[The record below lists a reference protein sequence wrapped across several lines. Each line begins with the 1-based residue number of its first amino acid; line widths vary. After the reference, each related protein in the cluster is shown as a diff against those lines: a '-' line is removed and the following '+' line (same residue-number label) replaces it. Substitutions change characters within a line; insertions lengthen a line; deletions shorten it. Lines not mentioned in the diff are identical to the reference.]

1 VHLASRGLRDLGDG
15 LERLAPEDLVAV
27 KAQARS
33 IHRRAL
39 IATVVYTVA
48 ALLIP

>member
-1 VHLASRGLRDLGDG
+1 MSLASRGLRDLGDG
-15 LERLAPEDLVAV
+15 LARLTPEELAPVRQ
-27 KAQARS
+27 QARS

-39 IATVVYTVA
+39 IATVVYTGA

>member
-1 VHLASRGLRDLGDG
+1 VSLASRGLRDLGDG
-15 LERLAPEDLVAV
+15 LARLTAEELAAV
-27 KAQARS
+27 RQQAHG

-39 IATVVYTVA
+39 IATVVYTGA

>member
-1 VHLASRGLRDLGDG
+1 MHLASRGLRDLGDG
-15 LERLAPEDLVAV
+15 LERLAPDDLVAV
-27 KAQARS
+27 RGQARS

-39 IATVVYTVA
+39 AATVVYTLA